1 MKKLVWHSRLIY
13 LGIDGEREDS
23 LLKSKGFTLVELII
37 VTALIGI
44 LAGVVAFTFA
54 VGLKTWSSGLDRTD
68 IRQDG
73 NLVLERMVR
82 ELSQAYSIRN
92 AEEDAITFWA
102 DADGDEEV
110 TFELENSNLKR
121 TSDGGETV
129 LTPDV
134 ETFALSYRD
143 VNNNLMTLPQ
153 DVASQSKRD
162 NIRVIIILLTLD
174 KADETV
180 TLSSSVYTRNQGL

>member
-1 MKKLVWHSRLIY
+1 M
-13 LGIDGEREDS
+13 
-23 LLKSKGFTLVELII
+23 KSKGFTLMEIII